1 MQPAHNYKGPAL
13 CGGLFS
19 ATLFMSGEERWEKG
33 EPAGNPPRSCNQ
45 GSLRSHM
52 KDGLISGGLLLVGR
66 SEEMVGG
73 GGGGGGGYPI
83 DLLWTVHVFYNS
95 STPTSTGGAIK
106 SPRNV
111 AVHNSICI
119 SNTG

>member
-1 MQPAHNYKGPAL
+1 MCGWVLQRSARPCAFNGPIVSLRIVSAAAAPCRISEDMQPARNYKGPAL

-66 SEEMVGG
+66 SEEMVGSVRGRG
-73 GGGGGGGYPI
+73 GG
-83 DLLWTVHVFYNS
+83 T
-95 STPTSTGGAIK
+95 
-106 SPRNV
+106 
-111 AVHNSICI
+111 
-119 SNTG
+119 